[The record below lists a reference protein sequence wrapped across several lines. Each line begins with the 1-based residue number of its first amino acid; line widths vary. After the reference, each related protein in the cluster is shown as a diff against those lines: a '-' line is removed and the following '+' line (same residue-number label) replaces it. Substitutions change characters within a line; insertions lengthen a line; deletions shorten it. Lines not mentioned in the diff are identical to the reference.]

1 LKSAD
6 HKSENEF
13 RSEVFEMEQLINALP
28 ALLRAAGNAD
38 EVTETAA
45 LAVWNHVAGAGL
57 RQQAVAVRL
66 QEKTLTVAVADSVWQ
81 QQLESLSGQLLF
93 RLNALLGQGT
103 IRFIEFRIDPQTL
116 QTRTQQGS
124 PSQGRLDDK
133 RTEPKPIPV
142 ELVSAAASID
152 DPNLRRAFLGAAN
165 NCLTRRE
172 TNQP

>member
-1 LKSAD
+1 LNSAN

-13 RSEVFEMEQLINALP
+13 RSEVIEMEQLINALP
-28 ALLRAAGNAD
+28 ALLRAAGNAE

-45 LAVWNHVAGAGL
+45 LAVWNHVAGSGL
-57 RQQAVAVRL
+57 RQQTIAVSL
-66 QEKTLTVAVADSVWQ
+66 QKRTLTVAVADSVWQ

-103 IRFIEFRIDPQTL
+103 IRFIEFRVDAHAL
-116 QTRTQQGS
+116 QTRRQQES
-124 PSQGRLDDK
+124 TSQSRLDDK
-133 RTEPKPIPV
+133 RMEPKPIPV

-165 NCLTRRE
+165 NCLKRRE
-172 TNQP
+172 TNQS